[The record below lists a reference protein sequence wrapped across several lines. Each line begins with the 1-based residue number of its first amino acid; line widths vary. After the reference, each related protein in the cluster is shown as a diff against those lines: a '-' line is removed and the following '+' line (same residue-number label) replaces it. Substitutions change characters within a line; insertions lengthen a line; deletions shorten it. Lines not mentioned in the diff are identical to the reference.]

1 MQAWDGA
8 GPTHVGP
15 FRVVGVL
22 GRGGMG
28 RVLLAV
34 GPDGQFAAVKQVHA
48 ELARDEGF
56 RARFRREVE
65 ASGKVSGTHTAPVID
80 ADPEAET
87 PWLASRFVAGPA
99 LSRALDVG
107 GPLPEP
113 AVRRLAV
120 GLAHALADVHGAG
133 LIHRDL
139 KPSNVLLAEDGVRV
153 IDFGIVRAVGDQTRI
168 THTGMLI
175 GSPSFMSPEQALGQ
189 ELTPASDMF
198 SLGATLV
205 AACTGRVPF
214 GGGGAVPKVLLD
226 VVHAEPDLD
235 GVPAGLRG
243 IVERCLAKDPA
254 ARPAPWELLD
264 LLGRVPSAGAA
275 WPEPVLRLI
284 AEQRAQIAGLMAV
297 PIPRTAPTPDPE
309 PDPGPDPG
317 PPVEPPPPAARR
329 RWKPYLVAAAVAVVV
344 AAATGLTAAGR
355 HFVWLAYT
363 SSVPESV
370 PTPGGTPLAQ
380 VADKYRPQRQTCE
393 QLASVM
399 TVPAVFGKPTGQGVA
414 EHNGGWA
421 GTDNVC
427 VWRSGGGD
435 EVYVS
440 WNVFVT
446 RPGGKTGAERAKS
459 EYENGYRRGETRR
472 DGSLG
477 FAEEGL
483 WQQKGRGDGENCVL
497 TARDVNQTLFV
508 SVSGVNYPPGRCEAL
523 TRKFGK
529 NAMEAIPR

>member
-1 MQAWDGA
+1 MQVLGA
-8 GPTHVGP
+8 AEPTHVGP
-15 FRVVGVL
+15 FRALAVL

-28 RVLLAV
+28 RVLLAR
-34 GPDGQFAAVKQVHA
+34 GPDGRLAAVKQVRA
-48 ELARDEGF
+48 ELAGDEEF

-65 ASGKVSGTHTAPVID
+65 ASGKVSGAHTAPVID

-99 LSRALDVG
+99 LSRALDEG

-113 AVRRLAV
+113 AVRRLAA

-189 ELTPASDMF
+189 ELTPASDVF
-198 SLGATLV
+198 SLGATLF

-235 GVPAGLRG
+235 GVSAGLRG

-264 LLGRVPSAGAA
+264 MVGRIEPTGSA
-275 WPEPVLRLI
+275 WPEPVPRLT
-284 AEQRAQIAGLMAV
+284 AEQRAEIAGLVDV
-297 PIPRTAPTPDPE
+297 PPPSPVPAPDPE
-309 PDPGPDPG
+309 P
-317 PPVEPPPPAARR
+317 PVEEPAPVPRR
-329 RWKPYLVAAAVAVVV
+329 RWNPYLVAAVVAVVV

-355 HFVWLAYT
+355 HFVWLAY
-363 SSVPESV
+363 SSAVPESV
-370 PTPGGTPLAQ
+370 PTPGGTPLGQ
-380 VADKYRPQRQTCE
+380 VADKYRPQRMTCE
-393 QLASVM
+393 QLAAGM
-399 TVPAVFGKPTGQGVA
+399 TLPAVFGKRTGQGVA

-421 GTDNVC
+421 GPDNVC
-427 VWRSGGGD
+427 VWRTGGGD
-435 EVYVS
+435 EVFVSWQVYVS
-440 WNVFVT
+440 
-446 RPGGKTGAERAKS
+446 RSGGKTGAEQAKGS
-459 EYENGYRRGETRR
+459 YEDGYRRGGTRR

-483 WQQKGRGDGENCVL
+483 WQQKGRDAGENCVL
-497 TARDVNQTLFV
+497 TARDVNQVVFV
-508 SVSGVNYPPGRCEAL
+508 SVRGAGYPPGRCEAL

>member
-1 MQAWDGA
+1 MEVLGA
-8 GPTHVGP
+8 DGPTHVGP
-15 FRVVGVL
+15 FRVLAVL

-28 RVLLAV
+28 RVLLAR
-34 GPDGQFAAVKQVHA
+34 GLDGRLAAVKQVHA

-65 ASGKVSGTHTAPVID
+65 ASGKVSGAYTAPVID

-99 LSRALDVG
+99 LSRVLDVG

-113 AVRRLAV
+113 AVRRLAA

-175 GSPSFMSPEQALGQ
+175 GSPAFMSPEQALGQ
-189 ELTPASDMF
+189 ELTPASDVF
-198 SLGATLV
+198 SLGATLF

-214 GGGGAVPKVLLD
+214 GGGGAMAKVLLD
-226 VVHAEPDLD
+226 VVRAEPDLD
-235 GVPAGLRG
+235 EVPAGLRG

-264 LLGRVPSAGAA
+264 LLGRIEPAGAA
-275 WPEPVLRLI
+275 WPEPVPRLI
-284 AEQRAQIAGLMAV
+284 AEQRAEVDRLV
-297 PIPRTAPTPDPE
+297 SVAPPA
-309 PDPGPDPG
+309 PDPG
-317 PPVEPPPPAARR
+317 PPVEPPPAPRR
-329 RWKPYLVAAAVAVVV
+329 RWNPYLVAAAVAVVV
-344 AAATGLTAAGR
+344 AAATGLTATGR

-363 SSVPESV
+363 STVPESV
-370 PTPGGTPLAQ
+370 PTPGGTPLSQ

-393 QLASVM
+393 QLASGM
-399 TVPAVFGKPTGQGVA
+399 TVPAAFGKLTGQGLA

-427 VWRSGGGD
+427 VWRTGGGD
-435 EVYVS
+435 EVFVS

-497 TARDVNQTLFV
+497 TARDVNQTVFV

-529 NAMEAIPR
+529 NAMEAVPR

>member
-284 AEQRAQIAGLMAV
+284 AEQRAEIAGLVTV
-297 PIPRTAPTPDPE
+297 PVPPPVPAPDP
-309 PDPGPDPG
+309 DP
-317 PPVEPPPPAARR
+317 PPVARR
-329 RWKPYLVAAAVAVVV
+329 RWNPYLVAAAVAVVV

-363 SSVPESV
+363 SAVPESA
-370 PTPGGTPLAQ
+370 PTPGGTPLGQ
-380 VADKYRPQRQTCE
+380 VADKYRPQRMTCE
-393 QLASVM
+393 QLWSGM
-399 TVPAVFGKPTGQGVA
+399 TVPAVLGKPTGQGLA

-421 GTDNVC
+421 GPGNVC
-427 VWRSGGGD
+427 VWRTGGGD
-435 EVYVS
+435 EVLVS
-440 WNVFVT
+440 WRVFVS
-446 RPGGKTGAERAKS
+446 RSGGKTGAEQAKS
-459 EYENGYRRGETRR
+459 AYEDGYRRGETRR

-483 WQQKGRGDGENCVL
+483 WRQKGRGAGENCVL
-497 TARDVNQTLFV
+497 TARDVNQVVSV
-508 SVSGVNYPPGRCEAL
+508 SVSGADYPPGRCEAL

>member
-15 FRVVGVL
+15 FRAVAVL

-65 ASGKVSGTHTAPVID
+65 ASGKVSGACTAPVID

-87 PWLASRFVAGPA
+87 PWLASRFVAGPT
-99 LSRALDVG
+99 LSRALDEG
-107 GPLPEP
+107 GPLPEA
-113 AVRRLAV
+113 AVRRLAA

-189 ELTPASDMF
+189 ELTPASDVF

-264 LLGRVPSAGAA
+264 LVGRVPSAGAA
-275 WPEPVLRLI
+275 WPEPVPRLI
-284 AEQRAQIAGLMAV
+284 AEQRAEIAGLVTV
-297 PIPRTAPTPDPE
+297 PPPPPAPAPDPE
-309 PDPGPDPG
+309 PPVE
-317 PPVEPPPPAARR
+317 PPVEPPPVARC
-329 RWKPYLVAAAVAVVV
+329 RWNPYLVAAVVAIVV

-363 SSVPESV
+363 SAVPESV
-370 PTPGGTPLAQ
+370 PTPGGTPLGQ
-380 VADKYRPQRQTCE
+380 VADTYRPQRMTCE
-393 QLASVM
+393 QLWSGM
-399 TVPAVFGKPTGQGVA
+399 TVPAVLGKPTGQGLA

-421 GTDNVC
+421 GPGNVC
-427 VWRSGGGD
+427 VWRTGGGD
-435 EVYVS
+435 EVLVS
-440 WNVFVT
+440 WRVFVS
-446 RPGGKTGAERAKS
+446 RSGGKTGAEQAKGA
-459 EYENGYRRGETRR
+459 YEDGYRRGETRR

-483 WQQKGRGDGENCVL
+483 WRQKGRGAGENCVL
-497 TARDVNQTLFV
+497 TARDVNQVVSV
-508 SVSGVNYPPGRCEAL
+508 SVSGAGYPPGRCEAL

>member
-1 MQAWDGA
+1 MQVLGA
-8 GPTHVGP
+8 AEPTHVGP
-15 FRVVGVL
+15 FRALAVL

-34 GPDGQFAAVKQVHA
+34 GPDGQLAAVKQVRA
-48 ELARDEGF
+48 ELAGDEEF

-65 ASGKVSGTHTAPVID
+65 ASGKVSGAYTAPVID

-99 LSRALDVG
+99 LSRALDEG

-113 AVRRLAV
+113 AVRRLAA

-189 ELTPASDMF
+189 ELTPASDVF

-235 GVPAGLRG
+235 GVPEGLRG

-264 LLGRVPSAGAA
+264 LLGRVQPVGAA
-275 WPEPVLRLI
+275 WPEPVPRLI
-284 AEQRAQIAGLMAV
+284 AEQRAEIAGLVTV
-297 PIPRTAPTPDPE
+297 PPPPSAHA
-309 PDPGPDPG
+309 PDPG
-317 PPVEPPPPAARR
+317 PPVEAPPGPRR
-329 RWKPYLVAAAVAVVV
+329 RWNPYLVAAAVAVVV
-344 AAATGLTAAGR
+344 AAATGLTATGR
-355 HFVWLAYT
+355 HFVWLAY
-363 SSVPESV
+363 SSAVPESV
-370 PTPGGTPLAQ
+370 PTPGGVPLAQ
-380 VADKYRPQRQTCE
+380 VGDKYRPQRMTCE
-393 QLASVM
+393 QLASGM
-399 TVPAVFGKPTGQGVA
+399 TVPAVFGKPTGQGLA

-421 GTDNVC
+421 GLNNVC
-427 VWRSGGGD
+427 VWRTGGGD
-435 EVYVS
+435 EVFVS
-440 WNVFVT
+440 WRVFVS
-446 RPGGKTGAERAKS
+446 RSGGKTGAEQAKS
-459 EYENGYRRGETRR
+459 AYEDGYRRGETRR

-483 WQQKGRGDGENCVL
+483 WQQKGRKDGENCVL
-497 TARDVNQTLFV
+497 TARDVNQTVFV

>member
-1 MQAWDGA
+1 MQVLGA
-8 GPTHVGP
+8 AEPTHVGP
-15 FRVVGVL
+15 FRAVAVL

-34 GPDGQFAAVKQVHA
+34 GPDGQLAAVKQVHA

-65 ASGKVSGTHTAPVID
+65 ASGKVSGAYTAPVID

-99 LSRALDVG
+99 LSQALDAG

-113 AVRRLAV
+113 AVRRLAA

-189 ELTPASDMF
+189 ELTPASDVF

-243 IVERCLAKDPA
+243 VVEWCLAKDPA
-254 ARPAPWELLD
+254 ARPEPWELLD
-264 LLGRVPSAGAA
+264 LVGRVRPAEVA
-275 WPEPVLRLI
+275 WPEPVPRLI
-284 AEQRAQIAGLMAV
+284 AEQRAEIAGLVTV
-297 PIPRTAPTPDPE
+297 PPPRTVPA
-309 PDPGPDPG
+309 PDPGPSADP
-317 PPVEPPPPAARR
+317 PHVEPPPVPRR
-329 RWKPYLVAAAVAVVV
+329 RWNPYLVAAAVAVVV

-363 SSVPESV
+363 SAVPESV

-380 VADKYRPQRQTCE
+380 VADKYRPQRMTCE
-393 QLASVM
+393 QLASGM
-399 TVPAVFGKPTGQGVA
+399 TVPAVFGKLTGQGLA

-421 GTDNVC
+421 GLDNVC
-427 VWRSGGGD
+427 VWRTGGGD
-435 EVYVS
+435 EVFVSWQTYVS
-440 WNVFVT
+440 
-446 RPGGKTGAERAKS
+446 RSGGKTGAEQAKS
-459 EYENGYRRGETRR
+459 DYEDGYRRGETRR
-472 DGSLG
+472 DGTLG
-477 FAEEGL
+477 FAQEGL
-483 WQQKGRGDGENCVL
+483 WRQKGRDDGENCVL
-497 TARDVNQTLFV
+497 TARDVNQVVFV
-508 SVSGVNYPPGRCEAL
+508 SVRGVNYPPGRCEAL